1 MLEEEKIDINKRIR
15 LISHFSEIR
24 NISSVTEKAAKVY
37 LIGQTEKEPIS
48 QRSICE
54 FFGISLSALQR
65 ALTALKQGREV
76 GRKGRPP
83 VLSDEQKKE
92 LKEKIVH
99 SAEKGKSLN
108 INEVLEWINEHF
120 FDEKPSI
127 ELDFMEKPHINSRG
141 WVYNFANQN
150 DIIIK
155 LPQVLERARSQ
166 VSVDEFFYQPS
177 VTLPKIENFH
187 TTLVVCVNAAGK
199 SLDPLV
205 IIPMQSIVIEETP
218 ERNWFL
224 LSVLSMHLLVGLHK
238 KFSQNGRSKFSYLM
252 FSSIKKQKKR
262 RHCLFLMATIQGLV
276 QEVIKDFMKN
286 QIELF
291 VLPAHSSH
299 FLQPLDLSVF
309 GTFKKYLRRRG
320 KLSSNIL
327 SFLDVYDAFQ
337 SSATI
342 KKIYSG
348 FNKAGIYPFD
358 PTKVLGNE
366 NIVLKPAGQEK
377 LKKQRKR
384 LDINGKI
391 LTSQEMLEKVEE
403 YEKKKPKTKRKKRK
417 KKNYKSKK
425 TLFNKN
431 HD

>member
-1 MLEEEKIDINKRIR
+1 
-15 LISHFSEIR
+15 
-24 NISSVTEKAAKVY
+24 
-37 LIGQTEKEPIS
+37 
-48 QRSICE
+48 
-54 FFGISLSALQR
+54 
-65 ALTALKQGREV
+65 
-76 GRKGRPP
+76 
-83 VLSDEQKKE
+83 
-92 LKEKIVH
+92 
-99 SAEKGKSLN
+99 
-108 INEVLEWINEHF
+108 
-120 FDEKPSI
+120 
-127 ELDFMEKPHINSRG
+127 MEKPHINSRG

-166 VSVDEFFYQPS
+166 VSVDEFFAPTFCYS
-177 VTLPKIENFH
+177 PKIENFH

-218 ERNWFL
+218 EKELVPPFSFVHAPSGWITQEIFTKWAIEIFIPYVQLNKKTKEEKTL
-224 LSVLSMHLLVGLHK
+224 LILDGHNSRV
-238 KFSQNGRSKFSYLM
+238 
-252 FSSIKKQKKR
+252 SS
-262 RHCLFLMATIQGLV
+262 
-276 QEVIKDFMKN
+276 EVIKDFMKN